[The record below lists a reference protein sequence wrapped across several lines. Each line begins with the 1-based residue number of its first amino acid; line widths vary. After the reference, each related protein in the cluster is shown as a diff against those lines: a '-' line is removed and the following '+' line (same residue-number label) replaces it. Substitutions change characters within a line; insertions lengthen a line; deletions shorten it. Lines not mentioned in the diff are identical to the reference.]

1 SVTLGGDQGERI
13 FAESSYARL
22 ATLGVSPA
30 DLFAALNSRN
40 AMTPAG
46 AIEAQG
52 PQVFIR
58 LDGAVDDLQKIR
70 NTPVAAQGRTLKL
83 ADIAEVKRG
92 YEDPASFLIRNNGE
106 PTLLLG
112 VVMREG

>member
-1 SVTLGGDQGERI
+1 M
-13 FAESSYARL
+13 
-22 ATLGVSPA
+22 SPQ
-30 DLFAALNSRN
+30 DIFAALNGRN

-46 AIEAQG
+46 SIEAKG

-58 LDGAVDDLQKIR
+58 LDGAIDDLQAIR

-83 ADIAEVKRG
+83 SDIAEVKRG

-112 VVMREG
+112 VVMAPSWASRIYPCAKRIHRVARPSMSR